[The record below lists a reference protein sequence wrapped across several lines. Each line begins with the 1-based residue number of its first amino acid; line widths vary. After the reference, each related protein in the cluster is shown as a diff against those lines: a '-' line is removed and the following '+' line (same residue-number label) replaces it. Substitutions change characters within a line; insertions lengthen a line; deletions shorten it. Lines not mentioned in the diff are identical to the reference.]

1 MNISGKTMNVVYD
14 FLRSLTLKELQ
25 SVYLEAK
32 DRAIVDSCPYAE
44 LLVYQCVETL
54 RRYSSGQWSIST

>member
-25 SVYLEAK
+25 SIYLEARDK
-32 DRAIVDSCPYAE
+32 SIVDNCQYAE
-44 LLVYQCVETL
+44 LLAYQCVETL